1 MFYSRFLPGVGGG
14 GARREAQLIELLSP
28 LGFDFHSVIG
38 SPFTTSAWSRADHL
52 YLWYLRRH
60 ALETRCWDPLYAGY
74 VTGLQAVAR
83 RWAGELR
90 HAPKPRLALVDDPL
104 FLSPL
109 VRRLHRLAVPVVAL
123 CQNLE
128 SLSAAQVK
136 PTAQLRLLDREL
148 GLLQRCALT
157 VTISREETVLLRN
170 LGVAVHHL
178 PFSPSAPDREAL
190 LAVRERR
197 RESAQ
202 ADFLMLGSAANKV
215 TADGMRRLIG
225 FWESSPDL
233 PAGERL
239 LVAGYDTDTYLG
251 GEDSA
256 RVIRLGA
263 LSGPAL
269 SDRLASVKALIC
281 HQDQGAG
288 ALTRIPEAIIAGVP
302 VAASRHAARSHEGLP
317 GLATYATLRDLP
329 RALRDLTP
337 GVPPLPAED
346 PRPGRDLLDMIARL
360 LDGPF
365 SATASE
371 LCAKTIKGFE

>member
-1 MFYSRFLPGVGGG
+1 MFYSRFSSGGGDG
-14 GARREAQLIELLSP
+14 GARREAQLIELLAP
-28 LGFDFHSVIG
+28 LGFEFISVAG
-38 SPFTTSAWSRADHL
+38 SPFTTGAWSAADRL
-52 YLWYLRRH
+52 YLRYLRR
-60 ALETRCWDPLYAGY
+60 LSPESRCWHPLYTGY
-74 VTGLQAVAR
+74 ITGIQAVAR

-104 FLSPL
+104 FLVPL
-109 VRRLHRLAVPVVAL
+109 VRRLHRIGVPVVAL
-123 CQNLE
+123 CQNIE
-128 SLSAAQVK
+128 SLSAAQVE
-136 PTAQLRLLDREL
+136 PAAQLSLLDREL

-178 PFSPSAPDREAL
+178 PFAPAAPDRVAL
-190 LAVRERR
+190 LGVRERR
-197 RESAQ
+197 GETAKT
-202 ADFLMLGSAANKV
+202 DYLMLGSAANKV

-233 PAGERL
+233 PAGDRL
-239 LVAGYDTDTYLG
+239 LVAGYDTDKYLSG
-251 GEDSA
+251 GDSA
-256 RVIRLGA
+256 RVMRLGA

-302 VAASRHAARSHEGLP
+302 VVASRHAARSHEGLP
-317 GLATYATLRDLP
+317 GLATYGALRDLP
-329 RALRDLTP
+329 RVLRDLAP

-346 PRPGRDLLDMIARL
+346 PRPGRDLLGLIARL
-360 LDGPF
+360 LDGRS
-365 SATASE
+365 SAA
-371 LCAKTIKGFE
+371 C